1 MEITFDYDNERRSVI
16 IDDREVSLIEI
27 LLCLEKQTQNINH
40 VNLENGK

>member
-27 LLCLEKQTQNINH
+27 LLCLEMQ
-40 VNLENGK
+40 VSNLNDTDLKNG